1 MGSYEDELI
10 NILIC
15 NADKYKTP
23 YYCYTEES
31 LFELRDFIIE
41 KFSIGY
47 EICDKC
53 GEFKSAIFYDNGEV
67 YCKDCCKKLG
77 IEF

>member
-10 NILIC
+10 NILLC
-15 NADKYKTP
+15 NADKYETP

-41 KFSIGY
+41 KFGIGY

-53 GEFKSAIFYDNGEV
+53 GKFKSAIFYDNGEV